1 VTAPGVNLAGY
12 FGATLGLGEAARQV
26 AAALEAG
33 GALVAPLGLEHAT
46 APAAGAVAAG
56 GEAPHDVTLVCTT
69 PDGMLAARDALGPAA
84 FAGRRTIGLWWW
96 EVQGLPGRWARSF
109 DGVDE
114 VWAGSRFV
122 ADVLG
127 AVAPVPVVRMPMP
140 VAQPPVASLGRAA
153 LGLPEEGFL
162 FGFVFDP
169 ASGFTRK
176 NPLALVDA
184 FTRAFP
190 AGEGDEHLV
199 IKTLGGGRHAAEH
212 AELARAAS
220 SHPRVQVI
228 DRHMAAE
235 EKNALIATLDCYVSL
250 HRSEGFGLTLAEAM
264 LLGVPVVAT
273 DFGGSRDFVT
283 PFNAWPVDWRAEA
296 IGPGQEPY
304 PADGVWA
311 APDVE
316 HAAAVLRAVRAD
328 PQEARRRAER
338 AAQDVARDHAPAAAG
353 ATMVARLRRLA
364 GLPVGADGAVEGL
377 DLTAARGRVE
387 GGPAEP
393 VSAGRARGV
402 ARGALLRA
410 LRPYSVHQRLV
421 DQELLRALRSLDE
434 RVRALSTGQKA
445 LAAELRRHTE
455 EDEPPVPPSAGP

>member
-1 VTAPGVNLAGY
+1 MTAPGVNLAGY

-33 GALVAPLGLEHAT
+33 GALVAPVGLTHAT
-46 APAAGAVAAG
+46 SPATGGAPAS

-69 PDGMLAARDALGPAA
+69 PEGMLAARDELGPGS

-96 EVQGLPGRWARSF
+96 EIQGLPGRWMRSF

-114 VWAGSRFV
+114 IWAGSRFV

-127 AVAPVPVVRMPMP
+127 AVAPVPVVRMALP
-140 VAQPPVASLGRAA
+140 VAQPVVASMGRTA
-153 LGLPEEGFL
+153 LGLPEAGFL

-169 ASGFTRK
+169 ASGFARK
-176 NPLALVDA
+176 NPLALIDA
-184 FTRAFP
+184 FARAFP
-190 AGEGDEHLV
+190 GEGDEHLV
-199 IKTLGGGRHAAEH
+199 IKTLEGSRHEAEH
-212 AELARAAS
+212 AELARAALA
-220 SHPRVQVI
+220 HPRVHVL
-228 DRHMAAE
+228 DRHLPAE
-235 EKNALIATLDCYVSL
+235 EKNALIAALDCYVSL

-283 PFNAWPVDWRAEA
+283 PFNAWPVDWRAET
-296 IGPGQEPY
+296 IGSGHDPY

-316 HAAAVLRAVRAD
+316 HAAAVLRAVRA
-328 PQEARRRAER
+328 EAEEATRRAER
-338 AAQDVARDHAPAAAG
+338 AREDVARDHAPAVAG
-353 ATMVARLRRLA
+353 AAMVARLRRLA
-364 GLPVGADGAVEGL
+364 GLPTGLDGAVEGL
-377 DLTAARGRVE
+377 DLTAARRRVE
-387 GGPAEP
+387 AGPSEQI
-393 VSAGRARGV
+393 SAGRARGA

-434 RVRALSTGQKA
+434 RVRALATGQAA
-445 LAAELRRHTE
+445 LATQLRRQD
-455 EDEPPVPPSAGP
+455 EDGEPPVSPSPPA